1 MVGQKRQEPSD
12 YPVIVSK
19 GESLCV
25 PNRVDLWFGRTKRQC
40 FGQGNWRAS
49 TNLANWVLMSLVPL
63 TKPEEW
69 GWSVLWKCCKTSQTV
84 QTCGSNWPVKW
95 RPQSFWSLKGV
106 PWIGI
111 IFSKRIL
118 AAEEAVTCLQ
128 GKVSVQCE
136 NIPTV
141 TKTHPRSGGSCKESY
156 FQCLNAPLRQ
166 FKLSRRSTAGLLW
179 RVFWTSGPHGFK
191 DDIQLIIAKM
201 TQAWYTSYTVR
212 ELQMKRI
219 G

>member
-1 MVGQKRQEPSD
+1 MFLPIDVTSLLQGVLKYQRTSPLLSGESKEGGAKWLS
-12 YPVIVSK
+12 ITVSK
-19 GESLCV
+19 GKSLCV

-128 GKVSVQCE
+128 GKVSVQCA
-136 NIPTV
+136 NLPTV
-141 TKTHPRSGGSCKESY
+141 T
-156 FQCLNAPLRQ
+156 
-166 FKLSRRSTAGLLW
+166 
-179 RVFWTSGPHGFK
+179 
-191 DDIQLIIAKM
+191 
-201 TQAWYTSYTVR
+201 
-212 ELQMKRI
+212 
-219 G
+219 